1 MFRRLSIIGGVL
13 VAAVIGVAAIAPA
26 TMASAEDGRDGT
38 FLRGEGVLEA
48 RGDGLIAVKGR
59 MDYDA
64 HGDRAVLLVKDIAG
78 DAEIDVQGV
87 GDCSGEWNGF
97 MLCFG
102 TGEAH
107 ITGSDVAVIL
117 VGNNLGVHVE
127 GKGWAYLKG
136 RGYFKVNGHGPFP
149 WNPDG
154 GFAGVGADN

>member
-1 MFRRLSIIGGVL
+1 MFKRLSIVAGAL
-13 VAAVIGVAAIAPA
+13 VAAVIAFGAFAPA
-26 TMASAEDGRDGT
+26 MPASAEDERDGT
-38 FLRGEGVLEA
+38 FLRGEGVHEA

-59 MDYDA
+59 MNYKA
-64 HGDRAVLLVKDIAG
+64 HADRGVLLIKDIAG
-78 DAEIDVQGV
+78 DAEIDVQGE
-87 GDCSGEWNGF
+87 GDCSAEWNGF

-107 ITGSDVAVIL
+107 ITGSHVAVIL
-117 VGNNLGVHVE
+117 VGNNIGVSVE

-136 RGYFKVNGHGPFP
+136 RGQYKVNGHGPFP

>member
-1 MFRRLSIIGGVL
+1 MFGRIS
-13 VAAVIGVAAIAPA
+13 VAAVITAAMIGFAAFAPA
-26 TMASAEDGRDGT
+26 VPASAGDERDGT

-59 MDYDA
+59 MDYQA
-64 HGDRAVLLVKDIAG
+64 HADRGVLLVKDIAG
-78 DAEIDVQGV
+78 DADIDVQGE
-87 GDCSGEWNGF
+87 GDCSAEWNGF

-117 VGNNLGVHVE
+117 VGNNIGVHVE

-136 RGYFKVNGHGPFP
+136 RGFFKVNGRGPFP
-149 WNPDG
+149 WNHEG
-154 GFAGVGADN
+154 GFAGLGADN

>member
-1 MFRRLSIIGGVL
+1 MAVAVLSL
-13 VAAVIGVAAIAPA
+13 AAFAPA
-26 TMASAEDGRDGT
+26 SPATAEDERDGT

-59 MDYDA
+59 MDYKA
-64 HGDRAVLLVKDIAG
+64 HADRGVLLVKDIAG
-78 DAEIDVQGV
+78 DLEIDVQGV
-87 GDCSGEWNGF
+87 GDCTGEWHGF
-97 MLCFG
+97 TLCHG

-117 VGNNLGVHVE
+117 VGNNIGVHVE

-136 RGYFKVNGHGPFP
+136 RGFFKVNGHGPFP